1 MFPNLR
7 AEMARLNIT
16 TKDIAEKLNKTKDW
30 VENRLNGKCSLS
42 IDVAFQI
49 WQEFFPELKLDYL
62 FAQTV
67 IVPCDAIQLPKTVN
81 KTENG
86 K

>member
-16 TKDIAEKLNKTKDW
+16 SKDIAENLGKTKDW

-42 IDVAFQI
+42 IETAFQI
-49 WQEFFPELKLDYL
+49 WQEFFPKLKLDYL

-67 IVPCDAIQLPKTVN
+67 IVPCDAIQLPETVN
-81 KTENG
+81 E
-86 K
+86 